1 MTKRPAGTAQTRT
14 APRTQESSSPITPR
28 PLLAA
33 MALFA
38 AATPTSTT
46 EAVINPARA
55 IGRLARIL
63 AALDG
68 PAPMAGAT
76 PPAAAAAHA
85 CQCRGQDVKV
95 MNLER
100 NKEK

>member
-1 MTKRPAGTAQTRT
+1 
-14 APRTQESSSPITPR
+14 
-28 PLLAA
+28 
-33 MALFA
+33 MALFG

-68 PAPMAGAT
+68 PALMAGAT

>member
-14 APRTQESSSPITPR
+14 ALRTQRVIVTHHTQ

-46 EAVINPARA
+46 QVVST
-55 IGRLARIL
+55 L
-63 AALDG
+63 
-68 PAPMAGAT
+68 PAPSAAWPASW
-76 PPAAAAAHA
+76 PPWTARH
-85 CQCRGQDVKV
+85 
-95 MNLER
+95 
-100 NKEK
+100 

>member
-14 APRTQESSSPITPR
+14 ALRTQRVIVTHHTQ

-46 EAVINPARA
+46 EVVINPARA

-63 AALDG
+63 AAVDG

-85 CQCRGQDVKV
+85 RQCRAVKTS
-95 MNLER
+95 R
-100 NKEK
+100 